1 MLSKVFEDQI
11 EFKNRTH
18 KKHRTQKDE
27 KESAELRG
35 YVVTWVTW
43 VRGCVGPW
51 VKFLGGLRELC
62 GSKYFLC
69 G

>member
-43 VRGCVGPW
+43 VRGCVGP
-51 VKFLGGLRELC
+51 
-62 GSKYFLC
+62 
-69 G
+69 